1 MAESADP
8 AALPSVARH
17 AQPSPRVQVVPRS
30 VRVGLLGLGTV
41 GAGVLE
47 VLERNR
53 QDIER
58 KVGRGIEVSRIL
70 VRDPLKPRPVA
81 VPAGLLTTD
90 ITDVLG
96 DPAIDIV
103 VELMGGTTAALDAVL
118 SALRGG
124 KHVVTA
130 NKDIM
135 AEHGAAVW
143 DAATQGGADVF
154 FEASVGGGIPIVRA
168 VKESLA
174 ANSVRRVAGILNGT
188 TNYILTRMTQEG
200 CSLQEALREAQEL
213 GYAEADPTADIEGL
227 DAARKLCILSSI
239 AYNSRC
245 HLRDVSRQGIGD
257 IAAVDIAHARDMGL
271 TIKLLAISEMHEGR
285 ISMRVHPTF
294 VPLTH
299 PLAAVHDTFN
309 AIYVQ
314 GDAIGEAMFYGRG
327 AGALPTASA
336 VLGDLMEAARFS
348 DRDWRVTGCTCFHQ
362 RPVDPPDAITSRFYV
377 RLLVVDRIGVLEQIA
392 GVFGRA
398 GVSILSVQQ
407 TPVHKLSPAHPPS
420 HAELIVVTHQVRED
434 RMQVAVS
441 GLRQLDSVAGVGAV
455 LRLAPED
462 L

>member
-1 MAESADP
+1 MAESP
-8 AALPSVARH
+8 ESAALSSVARRPQ
-17 AQPSPRVQVVPRS
+17 AAPRVLAVPRA

-41 GAGVLE
+41 GSGVLE

-53 QDIER
+53 DDIER
-58 KVGRGIEVSRIL
+58 KVGRGIEVGRVL
-70 VRDPLKPRPVA
+70 VRDVQKPRRVA
-81 VPAGLLTTD
+81 VPATLLTTD
-90 ITDVLG
+90 VREILDDPSIDV
-96 DPAIDIV
+96 IV
-103 VELMGGTTAALDAVL
+103 EVMGGTTAALEAVL
-118 SALRGG
+118 SALRRG

-135 AEHGAAVW
+135 AEHGVAVW
-143 DAATQGGADVF
+143 DAATEGGADVF

-200 CSLQEALREAQEL
+200 CSLADALGEAQAL
-213 GYAEADPTADIEGL
+213 GYAESDPTADIEGL

-239 AYNSRC
+239 AYSSRC
-245 HLRDVSRQGIGD
+245 HLRDVSREGIGD
-257 IAAVDIAHARDMGL
+257 IAAVDIYHGREMGM

-285 ISMRVHPTF
+285 ISMRVHPTL
-294 VPLTH
+294 VPLAH

-336 VLGDLMEAARFS
+336 VLGDLMEAARFAG
-348 DRDWRVTGCTCFHQ
+348 RDWRVTGCTCFHQ
-362 RPVDPPDAITSRFYV
+362 RPVDPPDAVRSRFYV
-377 RLLVVDRIGVLEQIA
+377 RLLAADRIGVLEQIA
-392 GVFGRA
+392 GIFGRA

-407 TPVHKLSPAHPPS
+407 TPAHKLSPSHPAS

-434 RMQVAVS
+434 RMQAAVA
-441 GLRQLDSVAGVGAV
+441 GLRRLDCVAGVGAV